1 LPEVLRQNG
10 FVVLIFFERGVKHHL
25 PHCHIRWGD
34 EETVVAIP
42 TLTELAGTSLPKAGR
57 TLLAKNLGLL
67 VAKWV
72 QLEQQ
77 QQGKTATKKMKNVKA
92 GKQRASRTEKG
103 KKRGRR

>member
-10 FVVLIFFERGVKHHL
+10 FVVLIFFERGVKHHS
-25 PHCHIRWGD
+25 PHCHVRWGD
-34 EETVVAIP
+34 DETVVAIP

-57 TLLAKNLGLL
+57 RLLAQNLGLL

-77 QQGKTATKKMKNVKA
+77 QQGKTGKKKMKNVKA
-92 GKQRASRTEKG
+92 GKQKAARTEKG
-103 KKRGRR
+103 KRGRR

>member
-1 LPEVLRQNG
+1 MPEVLRQSG
-10 FVVLIFFERGVKHHL
+10 FVVLIFFERGVKHHS

-34 EETVVAIP
+34 DETVVAIP

-57 TLLAKNLGLL
+57 RLLAQNLGLL

-77 QQGKTATKKMKNVKA
+77 QQGKTGKKKMKNVKA
-92 GKQRASRTEKG
+92 GKQRSIANR
-103 KKRGRR
+103 KR